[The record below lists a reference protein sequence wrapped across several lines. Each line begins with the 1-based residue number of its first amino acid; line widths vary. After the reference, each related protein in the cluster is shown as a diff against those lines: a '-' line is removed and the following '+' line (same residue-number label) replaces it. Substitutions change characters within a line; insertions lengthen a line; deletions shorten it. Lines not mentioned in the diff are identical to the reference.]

1 MGYDVHLGLL
11 RRLLSNIVEFVIM
24 QPARAVGLVFRCSS
38 PQNSTAYCLGKIQ
51 LLPV

>member
-1 MGYDVHLGLL
+1 MGYDVYLGLL

-24 QPARAVGLVFRCSS
+24 QPVRAVGLILRYSL